1 MIRHLMIAAIAT
13 ALLPVSAEAAKMR
26 YGGSRPSPAKP
37 ATAAAP
43 AARPSVGVGVGAGIV
58 VAPRV
63 VRASRTNGQ
72 PGVDEPARVPFPP
85 ASAPAPALL
94 RLTTA
99 EAPKAWCA
107 GETVIGGFCVV
118 N

>member
-1 MIRHLMIAAIAT
+1 MIRHLMIAAIAM
-13 ALLPVSAEAAKMR
+13 ALLPATAEAAKMR
-26 YGGSRPSPAKP
+26 YSGSRSTPAKP
-37 ATAAAP
+37 AAAAP
-43 AARPSVGVGVGAGIV
+43 AARPGVGVAVGAGAV

-85 ASAPAPALL
+85 ASAPAPVLL

-99 EAPKAWCA
+99 EAPKTWCA
-107 GETVIGGFCVV
+107 GETVVGGFCVV

>member
-1 MIRHLMIAAIAT
+1 MFRHLMIAAVAT
-13 ALLPVSAEAAKMR
+13 ALLPASAEAAKMR
-26 YGGSRPSPAKP
+26 YGGSRSTPAKP
-37 ATAAAP
+37 VATAP
-43 AARPSVGVGVGAGIV
+43 AARPGMGVAVGAGAV

-72 PGVDEPARVPFPP
+72 AGVDEPARVPFPP
-85 ASAPAPALL
+85 ASAPAPVLL

-107 GETVIGGFCVV
+107 GETVVGGFCVV

>member
-13 ALLPVSAEAAKMR
+13 ALLPATAEAAKMR
-26 YGGSRPSPAKP
+26 YGGSRSTPAKP
-37 ATAAAP
+37 AAAAP
-43 AARPSVGVGVGAGIV
+43 AARPGVGVAVGAGAV

-63 VRASRTNGQ
+63 VRASRTNGP
-72 PGVDEPARVPFPP
+72 PGSVDEPARVPFPT
-85 ASAPAPALL
+85 ASAPAPVLL

-107 GETVIGGFCVV
+107 GETVVGGFCVV